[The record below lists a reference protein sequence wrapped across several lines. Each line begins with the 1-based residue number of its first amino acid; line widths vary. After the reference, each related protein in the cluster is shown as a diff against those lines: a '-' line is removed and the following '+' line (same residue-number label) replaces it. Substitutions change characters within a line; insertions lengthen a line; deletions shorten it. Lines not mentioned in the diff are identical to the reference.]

1 MRRILSALTLLLC
14 SLAANADNEQG
25 AERVI
30 VYEEGTSIHCGWCI
44 RGLAELEYLAQKFP
58 ESVITLSYHDDYSRS
73 ESDPMHVAAADP
85 WLKRYC
91 LEMPAMHFNRAE
103 KPGGALFM
111 NMSEIEPY
119 DNQLVERLRGDR
131 SFVRVGVE
139 AAQAVD
145 HRLAADLRLAAEFV
159 LPLPSESDNYQFSV
173 VTTRSGLG
181 PYRQK
186 NYYSGM
192 GYDCSGWE
200 NRADN
205 PKVTFNHV
213 VTDMVGFPGIAGS
226 IPSGLKKGDMAVYNL
241 RMELGE
247 EATYTV
253 VCLLV
258 DTRSG
263 EIVNAAKT
271 EFTPSD
277 VNPDNPDNPDV
288 DPNDA
293 IESLTAATDEVIA
306 VTGGIVCAGACRV
319 TGVDGRSSVSSA
331 EGGFIAVAPGFYIVE
346 ACGKTIKLLVK

>member
-1 MRRILSALTLLLC
+1 MRRILSVLMPLLC
-14 SLAANADNEQG
+14 SLAVFAANEQG
-25 AERVI
+25 AERMI

-58 ESVITLSYHDDYSRS
+58 EAVITLSYHDDYSRS
-73 ESDPMHVAAADP
+73 ETDPMHVAAADP

-91 LEMPAMHFNRAE
+91 VEMPAMHFNRAE

-111 NMSEIEPY
+111 NMSEIVPY
-119 DNQLVERLRGDR
+119 DDELVERLRADR

-139 AAQAVD
+139 ASQAQDV
-145 HRLAADLRLAAEFV
+145 RLAADLHLTAEFM

-200 NRADN
+200 DRADS

-213 VTDMVGFPGIAGS
+213 VTDVVGFPGISGS
-226 IPSGLKKGDMAVYNL
+226 IPSGLKKGDTAVYNL
-241 RMELGE
+241 RLEVGE
-247 EATYTV
+247 GASYTI

-277 VNPDNPDNPDV
+277 ITPDNPVVEPDA
-288 DPNDA
+288 A
-293 IESLTAATDEVIA
+293 IESLASESGEIAAVS
-306 VTGGIVCAGACRV
+306 GGIVCTGTCRV
-319 TGVDGRSSVSSA
+319 TGVDGRSSFSSKS
-331 EGGFIAVAPGFYIVE
+331 GGFIALAPGFYIVE
-346 ACGKTIKLLVK
+346 TSGKSVKLLVK